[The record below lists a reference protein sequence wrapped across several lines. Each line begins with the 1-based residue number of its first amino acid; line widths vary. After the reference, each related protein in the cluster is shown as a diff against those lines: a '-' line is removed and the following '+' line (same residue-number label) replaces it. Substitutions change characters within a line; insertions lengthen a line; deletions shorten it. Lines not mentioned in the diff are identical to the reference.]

1 MSETQR
7 PEWVTIGKIT
17 APHGVHGA
25 VRVYPLTDVEGRF
38 EQLTK
43 VYLFRRGEQERRP
56 VHVRKVRY
64 QRNMVLIWF
73 DELTSVEAAEAY
85 RNALIQVPVADVAP
99 LPEGYYYVF
108 ELVGLRIETIDGEYV
123 GILQDVITAGGAH
136 DVYVVKRA
144 GKDGKSQDEVL
155 IPAIRQIVKEIDVEG
170 GRILIDPMPGLLD

>member
-1 MSETQR
+1 M
-7 PEWVTIGKIT
+7 
-17 APHGVHGA
+17 
-25 VRVYPLTDVEGRF
+25 
-38 EQLTK
+38 
-43 VYLFRRGEQERRP
+43 
-56 VHVRKVRY
+56 
-64 QRNMVLIWF
+64 
-73 DELTSVEAAEAY
+73 
-85 RNALIQVPVADVAP
+85 AP

-123 GILQDVITAGGAH
+123 GILQDVITAGGAD